1 MAVLLKNLYSI
12 INGKLDAKD
21 AERSFTFIEFIKE
34 FGYDNTPS
42 SFLSDY
48 KSYLSLWANATYDN
62 HALSDKEF
70 IRRSLT
76 DTLKSIVLTY
86 SSYEEQDFLANIDWN
101 NPIHQ
106 KAIVPFFAE
115 KIKSICNFYKNKRQE
130 AHLIVNKNSFKGS
143 RISLEQ
149 IIYDK
154 ILDFYFENKNLKP
167 QISHLQHNL
176 TISIEEYIDLYS
188 EYFDI
193 PRHKKCTDESRQKL
207 IEANIN
213 NVDYKDYIQLS
224 KIISDSLFNGEL
236 YLEEIPLIAQVG
248 LDLSQKC
255 AGDVATL
262 RDVLLNEATINQV
275 SLGDQISLR
284 RKLYE
289 KYLGCDLYYIYC
301 DTKDSIYIDVLTRA
315 DNPSGNLLNCGTAD
329 TATVESDKVELLSNI
344 GLFFKPDK
352 TGILKINANDFS
364 WEIDK
369 SKLSDETFYIFPDP
383 NKYGDIGNNKSQ
395 DYPLIYEY
403 KLNEYIK
410 NISSGWA
417 KDDPLAYISTTTWNT
432 YYSKQDNDY
441 ILNDNHDYSYSFTA
455 LANLGIISDYQTD
468 MFGNEYAL
476 VKGYT
481 NEDGVFEVPSKFA
494 LPEVNFKEGSLNVGD
509 ITSIQPDAT
518 LLNGGYFRDPR
529 FEKDDKAFPYDVR
542 LRIKND
548 YMWSG
553 VIPQT
558 NYITTPDILTTHID
572 AGNFTDKVRNIY
584 VDHYSAKPQEKTRNL
599 DTATSNKSF
608 KDLVFQNFNYSLNT
622 HDENGNEV
630 VKVRLV
636 NKTFDDIKNEE
647 GKLFFKSTGCKASVQ
662 NVIAD
667 NVKKFSLIRDI
678 LIIEKAD
685 NIIIY
690 KQNEALEFIEI
701 YNNNNENDEIET
713 PEGEI
718 IPNPAKLFYSGNL
731 YNILY
736 NETEDA
742 FYIAVI
748 SISTISDS
756 SIFNHLGL
764 RIHKFEVETKKLITD
779 IINTATDEI
788 ELYIDE
794 NDVFDNFEL
803 ISLHDKL
810 DSFTFSYNNNHDVYL
825 ISYLLNDNAYYP
837 YLYEHKFRI
846 YNKARF
852 YNTLNTNVYYN
863 MDSPHTNIFN
873 ATIETALEDE
883 TPFFIPA

>member
-21 AERSFTFIEFIKE
+21 VERSFTFIEFIKE
-34 FGYDNTPS
+34 FGYDNSPS

-62 HALSDKEF
+62 HALTDKEF
-70 IRRSLT
+70 IKRSLT

-193 PRHKKCTDESRQKL
+193 PRHKKCTDETRQKL
-207 IEANIN
+207 LEANIN

-417 KDDPLAYISTTTWNT
+417 KNDPLAYISTTTWNT

-481 NEDGVFEVPSKFA
+481 DENGVFEVPSKFA

-558 NYITTPDILTTHID
+558 NYITTPDVLTTHID
-572 AGNFTDKVRNIY
+572 GGNFTDKVRNNY
-584 VDHYSAKPQEKTRNL
+584 VDHYTAKPQEKTRNL
-599 DTATSNKSF
+599 NAATYDKSF

-630 VKVRLV
+630 EEETYIENGMKLVVNILGETLEYDFLVYSDVDGGFVEESDLVSLINKVL
-636 NKTFDDIKNEE
+636 NEE
-647 GKLFFKSTGCKASVQ
+647 FNYYDKYNLDFNEDGEIDVT
-662 NVIAD
+662 
-667 NVKKFSLIRDI
+667 DI
-678 LIIEKAD
+678 SILGLNLYYQSYNEIGFEVTDTINSIIESDA
-685 NIIIY
+685 
-690 KQNEALEFIEI
+690 EELFTG
-701 YNNNNENDEIET
+701 ET
-713 PEGEI
+713 
-718 IPNPAKLFYSGNL
+718 
-731 YNILY
+731 
-736 NETEDA
+736 
-742 FYIAVI
+742 
-748 SISTISDS
+748 
-756 SIFNHLGL
+756 
-764 RIHKFEVETKKLITD
+764 FEVILSFNGFEEDYFNAIDMGVL
-779 IINTATDEI
+779 TAYGSQRNSE
-788 ELYIDE
+788 ELL
-794 NDVFDNFEL
+794 N
-803 ISLHDKL
+803 L
-810 DSFTFSYNNNHDVYL
+810 DSVEMC
-825 ISYLLNDNAYYP
+825 P
-837 YLYEHKFRI
+837 
-846 YNKARF
+846 
-852 YNTLNTNVYYN
+852 TLE
-863 MDSPHTNIFN
+863 
-873 ATIETALEDE
+873 ETLRNSKVVVG
-883 TPFFIPA
+883 PIPLSSDRKRCRWKL